1 MLTIESGK
9 TFVANYSEN
18 GHVTKD
24 VLSPNN
30 GPRPGNYTWYLAAT
44 DSTDE
49 NPLATYGAALQTGRV
64 IASGDF
70 DDGKCAEDATKGRA
84 GPRQCQSSVT
94 LPSTLSAGTYELIW
108 LWDFPKVDGVVEMYS
123 SCMDITVVAAVNVVD
138 TTVANQAVAVAE
150 SSVAGVT
157 SAVTQVTSTSS
168 QRTRTSIAFVTTV
181 IYTTVQPGSD
191 DPSLESTTTTA
202 MASST
207 TTTELS
213 TTAAAVVRVYASVI
227 TTMITVLMTG
237 STTST
242 STTPTRTTATITT
255 SSVSSSTIQASG
267 YVTSMAV
274 VQEVSNDPL
283 VDANNMSVVTRYE
296 VVTVTM

>member
-168 QRTRTSIAFVTTV
+168 QRTRTSTAFVTTV

-202 MASST
+202 MAS
-207 TTTELS
+207 S